1 MENEFDEESF
11 KDEVLKA
18 AQEYLQ
24 HTTTIDEAID
34 GRKKQIAAAKE
45 SFEIIWEAYNTV
57 SKSRNKE
64 EYIFRKAR
72 MRIYLYG
79 ILVNLL
85 SAFNRRGAYEEVMNL
100 HSDISQSIKDLR
112 EERELLLN
120 IKKAIKELQKYEA
133 IDCNY
138 DISLLLSL
146 INDKNSL
153 MYEVLNESIQS
164 LNVRLR
170 GISFSSTNKA
180 EQLELIN
187 ENIDYKVQELKLLK
201 NPNN

>member
-1 MENEFDEESF
+1 
-11 KDEVLKA
+11 
-18 AQEYLQ
+18 
-24 HTTTIDEAID
+24 
-34 GRKKQIAAAKE
+34 
-45 SFEIIWEAYNTV
+45 
-57 SKSRNKE
+57 
-64 EYIFRKAR
+64 
-72 MRIYLYG
+72 
-79 ILVNLL
+79 
-85 SAFNRRGAYEEVMNL
+85 MNL
-100 HSDISQSIKDLR
+100 HSDISQSIRDLR

-180 EQLELIN
+180 EELELIN
-187 ENIDYKVQELKLLK
+187 ENIEYKVQELKLLK